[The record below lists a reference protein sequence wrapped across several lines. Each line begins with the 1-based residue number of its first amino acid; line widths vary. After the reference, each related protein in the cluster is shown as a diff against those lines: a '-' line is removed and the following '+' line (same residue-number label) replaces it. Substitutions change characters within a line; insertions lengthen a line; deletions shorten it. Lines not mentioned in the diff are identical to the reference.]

1 MAGTTYFKST
11 NSFHNLS
18 FSHTLF
24 SYSHNVS
31 INNTQKC
38 FKIIRLFGIFF
49 FQIAYTQRN
58 VFTKHQ
64 ESKQNT
70 NKKKTFNYKYNKVN
84 VIFGVAFHWP
94 ELHN

>member
-1 MAGTTYFKST
+1 MFQ
-11 NSFHNLS
+11 
-18 FSHTLF
+18 
-24 SYSHNVS
+24 
-31 INNTQKC
+31 NN
-38 FKIIRLFGIFF
+38 KIIWHFF

-70 NKKKTFNYKYNKVN
+70 NKK